1 MNHHLHCP
9 FKDTPAITN
18 RDDDR
23 RTADQGSTAILE
35 CIATGN
41 PEPSFTWF
49 DNNGTEIVTR
59 PRYTVVQTQ
68 VGDTDVIVGTT
79 LKSTL
84 TIVEVIPTED
94 YGNLKCSAGNDV
106 GSEEFIINLD
116 GLCKLNVYSRLRSK
130 GIIKILIIKILIIV

>member
-1 MNHHLHCP
+1 MNHHLHCR

-23 RTADQGSTAILE
+23 ISADQGSTAILE

-41 PEPSFTWF
+41 PEPSCTWF
-49 DNNGTEIVTR
+49 DKNGTEIVTR
-59 PRYTVVQTQ
+59 PRYAVVQTQ

-84 TIVEVIPTED
+84 TIVDVIPTED
-94 YGNLKCSAGNDV
+94 YGNLRCRTGNYV
-106 GSEEFIINLD
+106 GNETFSINLD
-116 GLCKLNVYSRLRSK
+116 GLGKLPVDSRLQQ
-130 GIIKILIIKILIIV
+130 